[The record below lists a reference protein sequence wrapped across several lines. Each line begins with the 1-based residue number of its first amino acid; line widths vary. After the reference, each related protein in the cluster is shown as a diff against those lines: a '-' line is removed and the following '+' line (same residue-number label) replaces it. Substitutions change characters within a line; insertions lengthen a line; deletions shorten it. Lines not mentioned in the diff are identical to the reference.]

1 MGVNLRTLIQ
11 SVDEI
16 LPTLHSSVRNEV
28 GLLGGAVEELLL
40 ALLMED
46 WRAITSIIK
55 GAVGNIEELLLVL
68 LKGLSVRLKS
78 YCLYY

>member
-46 WRAITSIIK
+46 WRAIISIIR
-55 GAVGNIEELLLVL
+55 GAVCTIEELLQVL
-68 LKGLSVRLKS
+68 LKGLLVILKS
-78 YCLYY
+78 YC

>member
-1 MGVNLRTLIQ
+1 MYLGKGLKRSFSVGRCQAVGVNLRTLIQ

-46 WRAITSIIK
+46 
-55 GAVGNIEELLLVL
+55 
-68 LKGLSVRLKS
+68 
-78 YCLYY
+78 